1 MQHSSEALTCCET
14 WSYQATSSMSNW
26 HQPHTARLTYNLAV
40 TSKLLEL
47 AAERFWER
55 SVEEGNQW
63 PQCPK
68 NYCKHM
74 FTVLA
79 WVHKH
84 MLAVISH
91 CSTLLSRRRKPRK
104 LDIQPSA

>member
-68 NYCKHM
+68 
-74 FTVLA
+74 TTA
-79 WVHKH
+79 
-84 MLAVISH
+84 ST
-91 CSTLLSRRRKPRK
+91 CSQCWHGSTNTCWP
-104 LDIQPSA
+104 